1 MLRASNTDSHV
12 SVACTLP
19 LEPPLHS
26 NILNILKRSGLAF
39 TYLSISYI
47 LGIGFFISPHSSWEL
62 KEYIF
67 IDYAY
72 LLGLCVE
79 TFLLELAKGFY
90 LALHCSQEYICYIPR
105 VWILWFLHEKN
116 CHLLEVSPSKIF
128 FMWHIEACLLKY
140 YSSHFGKSIINYFS
154 PVHKGEWIQEKI

>member
-1 MLRASNTDSHV
+1 MWGLQTVPHA
-12 SVACTLP
+12 SVACSLP
-19 LEPPLHS
+19 VEPPPFYS
-26 NILNILKRSGLAF
+26 NTLNIFKRSGFAI
-39 TYLSISYI
+39 TYSSISYS

-105 VWILWFLHEKN
+105 AWILWFLHEKN

-128 FMWHIEACLLKY
+128 FMWSTEACLLKY
-140 YSSHFGKSIINYFS
+140 YSSHFGKSIINYS